1 MSGVGKRYAEALVLA
16 LGEERPDKVLEDLA
30 SFGGWL
36 KAIPELRITIENP
49 GIPFSRKAEIVRE
62 VAKQAGFAEISI
74 RFVLLAVTNKRVRQW
89 EEFVEAFRVLC
100 DQRLGIQRAKV
111 VSARPMGEARRAELQ
126 SRLAEILGKP
136 VEVETAVSEAL
147 LGGLQLYLG
156 STVYDG
162 SVVGA
167 LKSLHESLVKG

>member
-1 MSGVGKRYAEALVLA
+1 MSCVGKRYAEALFSA

-30 SFGGWL
+30 AFGGWL
-36 KAIPELRITIENP
+36 KAVPELRITVENP

-62 VAKQAGFAEISI
+62 VAKQAGFSELSI
-74 RFVLLAVTNKRVRQW
+74 RFVLLAVTNKRIRQW
-89 EEFVEAFRVLC
+89 GELVEAVRVLC
-100 DQRLGIQRAKV
+100 YQRLGIQRAKV
-111 VSARPMGEARRAELQ
+111 VSARPMDEGRRAELQ

-147 LGGLQLYLG
+147 LGGLRLHLG

-167 LKSLHESLVKG
+167 LKSLRESLVKG